1 MWVQKKSQYV
11 ALAFE
16 NDQRL
21 EETIDN
27 DEKVGIIFMEL
38 SKAFNTIN
46 HSLLLAK
53 LKVVHSVAGMR

>member
-16 NDQRL
+16 NDRKL
-21 EETIDN
+21 EKAIDN

-38 SKAFNTIN
+38 SEAFNAIN

-53 LKVVHSVAGMR
+53 LKAVHSVAGMR